1 MTSLL
6 SFEFFFVMVFIRS
19 SSMFNDAVLTDVPT
33 TA

>member
-1 MTSLL
+1 MMSLL
-6 SFEFFFVMVFIRS
+6 PFEFFSVMVSIRS